1 MNPQT
6 IEQQATILIVDDHES
21 SVELLKALLTSFGY
35 SSIYSTMDSR
45 EASKMYSA
53 IRPDL
58 VLLDLHMP
66 HMDGF
71 QVMKQLKELE
81 KESYAPILIL
91 TSQNDKD
98 IRLKAL
104 KEGATDIL
112 NKPLNLAEV
121 MFRIQNILEIRLL
134 HRRVRDQN
142 KTPDQKVREHTE
154 ELNQS
159 R

>member
-6 IEQQATILIVDDHES
+6 IEQQSTILIVDDHES

-142 KTPDQKVREHTE
+142 KAPDQKVREHTE